1 MSSVVLTPAQRLRG
15 IARATVGLVRD
26 LGATGPGLF
35 ALALVALL
43 LVTVVFAPWLAP
55 HDPAAQNIGEARL
68 VGPSAEHWLGTDHLG
83 RDLFSRAIFGARI
96 ALSVAVPAGLLAL
109 FAGLV
114 LGLVS
119 GYVGGRTDNVLT
131 VVMDSMQ
138 AFPAVILALTLLALL
153 GPSLQNVI
161 LVVAITFA
169 PAYARMTRASVFVV
183 REQAHIE
190 AERSLGASD
199 LRIVLVHVLPNVVAP
214 LFILT
219 AINVPLAVTIEAGL
233 SFLGLGVPPPEP
245 SWGVMLDEGFRRVR
259 DTPWPVI
266 VPGIALI
273 ITTLGFT
280 LLGEALRDRLDPRL
294 SGAGGGPQA

>member
-1 MSSVVLTPAQRLRG
+1 VSSVTLSPGQRVRG
-15 IARATVGLVRD
+15 GVRGASRLVRD
-26 LGATGPGLF
+26 IGSSGPGL
-35 ALALVALL
+35 LALILIAALL
-43 LVTVVFAPWLAP
+43 VVVVAAPLLAP
-55 HDPAAQNIGEARL
+55 YDPAAQDIAARL
-68 VGPSAEHWLGTDHLG
+68 QGPSADHWLGTDQLG
-83 RDLFSRAIFGARI
+83 RDLFSRALFGARI

-109 FAGLV
+109 SAGLL
-114 LGLVS
+114 LGLAS
-119 GYVGGRTDNVLT
+119 GYLGGRTDNVL
-131 VVMDSMQ
+131 VVAMDSMQ
-138 AFPAVILALTLLALL
+138 AFPAVILALTLLSLI

-161 LVVAITFA
+161 IVVAITFA

-183 REQAHIE
+183 REEAHIE

-245 SWGVMLDEGFRRVR
+245 SWGVMLDDGFRRVR
-259 DTPWPVI
+259 ETPWPVI

-294 SGAGGGPQA
+294 SGAGGGPQG